1 MFHLVPPPTHTH
13 PPKRVCVSFF
23 FSSSFFP
30 LWHCIHAEHTS
41 LLLRQLYWLLP
52 ETNPRMG
59 PLCVCNTDLHAAA
72 CAFMLYCS
80 LHDSSDGEKHDDNGE
95 EEEEEE
101 EEEESFE
108 WFASNSSSPRSSTQ
122 SFTAHD
128 SVRQRAYSGGGGG
141 EVARTLSGPPGSR
154 QRRGGG
160 NGGNGRPASFHAGSS
175 SSRSAWD
182 DPAVI
187 ASYDRLRHH
196 RPQRGRW
203 HNGRRVTREVH
214 GMDRHNLEEGP
225 SIVPAPMLASTW
237 GSTARFRANSG
248 MDDVVE
254 QRHVDHAM
262 HIMPAHHDMASRLA
276 SVRAGSVKRELLCS
290 PSVDVACSLFLTQ
303 GNLSC
308 GGVFVTTSLC
318 LCVSVC
324 VYGRVCLRCRL
335 EDLSSCLTHAH
346 THTRTHAHTHARTHA
361 RTHTHTHTRT
371 RIASPSL
378 PFQTGQQ
385 AHASAALSSSRSLAA
400 GLRTAASD
408 LTRRKGM
415 QLPASMTF
423 SFRGRHARRHA
434 RQRPF
439 APTPSVLLS
448 VHQQV
453 SASTV
458 LVFQR
463 QLYANETF
471 QFQSRRRASQPLGL
485 VFAIDGVTVAR
496 LSCCCEYKHAPGAAN
511 TRVV

>member
-1 MFHLVPPPTHTH
+1 MPRSSLRLFPFVFFLRYYQEQSGLSEKYTNSSGSAPSLGEAQYVPLGHRLSSKTRLQSMFSSSLSSRCVSRHTRTLTVYLPEPLHVSPCSPPHTHT
-13 PPKRVCVSFF
+13 PSEKGVRFF
-23 FSSSFFP
+23 FFFSSFFP
-30 LWHCIHAEHTS
+30 LWHCIHAEHPS

-346 THTRTHAHTHARTHA
+346 THTRTHAHTHARTH
-361 RTHTHTHTRT
+361 TH
-371 RIASPSL
+371 PVL
-378 PFQTGQQ
+378 D
-385 AHASAALSSSRSLAA
+385 RSEINILI
-400 GLRTAASD
+400 
-408 LTRRKGM
+408 K
-415 QLPASMTF
+415 
-423 SFRGRHARRHA
+423 
-434 RQRPF
+434 
-439 APTPSVLLS
+439 
-448 VHQQV
+448 
-453 SASTV
+453 
-458 LVFQR
+458 
-463 QLYANETF
+463 
-471 QFQSRRRASQPLGL
+471 
-485 VFAIDGVTVAR
+485 
-496 LSCCCEYKHAPGAAN
+496 
-511 TRVV
+511 